1 MPVHRESAGP
11 RIIKAV
17 PIVALVVLLF
27 TDFRLNSAMGQ
38 VKGPALVFRPALER
52 IQAALPSG
60 GHLSIEG
67 HRGRKEEWF
76 GND

>member
-38 VKGPALVFRPALER
+38 VKGPALVFRAARER
-52 IQAALPSG
+52 IQAQARIPILLPCKLPVS
-60 GHLSIEG
+60 
-67 HRGRKEEWF
+67 
-76 GND
+76 